1 MNKTAKSFSFSA
13 KHQDKVKILSTPANR
28 NLRRRKRRI
37 RLVKALAN
45 KI

>member
-1 MNKTAKSFSFSA
+1 MNKIARSFNFSA
-13 KHQDKVKILSTPANR
+13 KHQDRVKILSTPANK
-28 NLRRRKRRI
+28 NLRRRKRKT